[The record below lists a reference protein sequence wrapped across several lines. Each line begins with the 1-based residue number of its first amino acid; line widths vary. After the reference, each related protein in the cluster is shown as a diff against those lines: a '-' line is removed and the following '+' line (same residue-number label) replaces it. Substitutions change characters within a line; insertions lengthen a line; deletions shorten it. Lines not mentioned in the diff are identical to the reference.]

1 MIASRSGLN
10 GSFTFSKIE
19 ANSMYCCYCGA
30 RIYRDACFCHKCGES
45 VASSPIRLTLER
57 ILAARTESELRWAD
71 DYCQMEIRSA
81 VGNKEKRFWKRT
93 QRGVG
98 CAMRRLSLTEDHI
111 TAYNWSS
118 YHRLTLMESNL
129 CGCFHCLEVF
139 PTSEIEDWI
148 HDGETALCPKCGIDS
163 VIGSRSGYSIQREFL
178 AKMHNHW
185 FLLMPTPDMP
195 TL

>member
-1 MIASRSGLN
+1 
-10 GSFTFSKIE
+10 
-19 ANSMYCCYCGA
+19 
-30 RIYRDACFCHKCGES
+30 
-45 VASSPIRLTLER
+45 
-57 ILAARTESELRWAD
+57 
-71 DYCQMEIRSA
+71 MEIRSA